1 MAAAI
6 GGVKPFLSARST
18 SAPAPSRRCAV
29 FQSCCDVA
37 ISNGVRPWVSCP
49 FGSTW
54 SIRHNSMSESR
65 WIVTARTSSLGEME
79 MRAGGSGPSAVAQ
92 NNIKS
97 TTPIRK
103 TNRLLNTRICRVG
116 PDIIQAVSSTV
127 IGAGLNCE
135 PTFEQAGIGRIQLN
149 VACSVLSNFQPMR
162 LSILTLCV
170 ALSTSF
176 AAQPEAVPT
185 STVPAAVA
193 EAGKD
198 VVHQL
203 NNAFAKV
210 FETVA
215 PSVVIIEVSK
225 KNDIAESSP
234 LDDLFFQGAPDD
246 NNQRRN
252 PGGPRPIQSEGSG
265 FIVRPDGYI
274 FTNFH
279 VVEGADKIDVKL
291 RDGRNFSG
299 RVVGT
304 DEKTDIAVVKI
315 DAKDLPVVQLGDSDA
330 VRVGQFAFAIG
341 APFKLDYTFTYG
353 VVSGKGRSKLLQT
366 GAYSI
371 SDYLQTDA
379 SINPGNSGGP
389 LCDIDGKVIG
399 MNTLINGLNRGLG
412 FAIPSNLANEI
423 GQQLVAGKK
432 IARPWLGIRIES
444 VGDNPNTRDLL
455 KGIDKGV
462 VVRTIE
468 ADAPANKSDLRP
480 FDVIT
485 KVDGTPVTTDTQ
497 LQREILKKKIGQAV
511 KLTVWRKG
519 QTIEIPVTTG
529 ELPNEIARASNE
541 IVPREQG
548 RPEDAGKL
556 GLQVQD
562 ITKEMAERLRLGDAH
577 GVIVTDVADNSI
589 AAAQGI
595 EREDVITEVDGKPV
609 KDVRSFRE
617 ALTKADPKRGV
628 LFYLDRQG
636 SKTFAVLKANGQ

>member
-1 MAAAI
+1 
-6 GGVKPFLSARST
+6 
-18 SAPAPSRRCAV
+18 
-29 FQSCCDVA
+29 
-37 ISNGVRPWVSCP
+37 
-49 FGSTW
+49 
-54 SIRHNSMSESR
+54 
-65 WIVTARTSSLGEME
+65 
-79 MRAGGSGPSAVAQ
+79 
-92 NNIKS
+92 
-97 TTPIRK
+97 
-103 TNRLLNTRICRVG
+103 
-116 PDIIQAVSSTV
+116 
-127 IGAGLNCE
+127 
-135 PTFEQAGIGRIQLN
+135 
-149 VACSVLSNFQPMR
+149 MR
-162 LSILTLCV
+162 LAILSLSV
-170 ALSTSF
+170 SFSTSF

-185 STVPAAVA
+185 SSVPPAAA

-215 PSVVIIEVSK
+215 PSVVIIEISK
-225 KNDIAESSP
+225 KNDNETSAFE
-234 LDDLFFQGAPDD
+234 DLFFQGPPDES
-246 NNQRRN
+246 NPRRN
-252 PGGPRPIQSEGSG
+252 PRNLQPIQSEGSG

-279 VVEGADKIDVKL
+279 VVEAADKIDVKL
-291 RDGRNFSG
+291 KDGREFSAK
-299 RVVGT
+299 VVGT
-304 DEKTDIAVVKI
+304 DQKTDIAVIKI
-315 DAKDLPVVQLGDSDA
+315 EAKDLPVVQSGDSDA

-353 VVSGKGRSKLLQT
+353 VVSGKVRSKLLAT
-366 GAYSI
+366 GGYAI

-389 LCDIDGKVIG
+389 LCDIDGRVIG

-444 VGDNPNTRDLL
+444 VGDNPNTRELL

-485 KVDGTPVTTDTQ
+485 KVDGTSVTTDTQ

-548 RPEDAGKL
+548 HPEDVGKL

-562 ITKEMAERLRLGDAH
+562 ITKEISERLHLGDAR

-609 KDVRSFRE
+609 TNVRSFRE
-617 ALTKADPKRGV
+617 ALSKADPKRGV
-628 LFYLDRQG
+628 LLYLDRQG
-636 SKTFAVLKANGQ
+636 SKTFAVLKANA